1 MIRDDLKISDK
12 LMAVYRTINYY
23 DRYKQLS
30 EKYNTEEECLEK
42 TDKKNVLELF
52 KKLGYTAKYKARERF
67 YQVLEETNG
76 VQFYFHVGLQYG
88 LTEFIFGVLRE
99 EDENGNKKGELIGGK
114 ISRVCSLIK
123 LTETDD
129 INVYKSTRISPP
141 RFRTYEELKSILE
154 ESLSLYEDLKQE
166 ILKSYFN

>member
-1 MIRDDLKISDK
+1 
-12 LMAVYRTINYY
+12 MAVYRTINYY

-30 EKYNTEEECLEK
+30 EKYNTEKERLEK

-76 VQFYFHVGLQYG
+76 VQFYFHISLQYG
-88 LTEFIFGVLRE
+88 LTELIFGLFDDVE
-99 EDENGNKKGELIGGK
+99 EEKGKSLGGTSSGVCKLIEINNNIQTEGY
-114 ISRVCSLIK
+114 IK
-123 LTETDD
+123 D
-129 INVYKSTRISPP
+129 P